1 MRASTLLNRLLC
13 LPKATVR
20 DVEIADDRVRVG
32 VRPRRCRMR
41 CPRCDYSTLHR
52 YDTREVDS
60 SWRHLDLGGRVCVLT
75 MRRRRLRCPE
85 HGVLAEAVDFA
96 RPGSGFTRDF
106 DDLAVWLA
114 TKADKTTVATFCR
127 VTWRTVGAIC
137 GRVVADKL
145 SPDRFTD
152 LVDIGVD
159 IGVDE
164 ISWRRHHKYLTLV
177 SDHDTGKI
185 IWGTEGKHAA
195 AFGTFFTDTLPA
207 GAAERIEAVS
217 MDLGPAYANAV
228 HEHAPQATI
237 CFDPFH
243 VVGLATDALDD
254 VRRQAWQHARTLS
267 DKQIAKT
274 YRGARWALLKNPDNL
289 TDKQTSTLKTPK
301 RRGGA
306 LTRAYELKEA
316 LRAVFAGDLD
326 DEETIAML
334 GRWCSWAQ
342 RCRIPQFVKVGKT
355 IRKHQGGILAAV
367 SRGLANGRH
376 EGLNNKVRLII
387 RRAYGFHTAENALAL
402 ILLACGPVT
411 LTLPYHTG
419 PHPHS

>member
-1 MRASTLLNRLLC
+1 VRATTLLNRLLC
-13 LPKATVR
+13 IPKVTVR
-20 DVEIADDRVRVG
+20 DVDIADDRVRVG
-32 VRPRRCRMR
+32 VRPQRRRMR
-41 CPRCDYSTLHR
+41 CPYCPFTTVHR

-75 MRRRRLRCPE
+75 LRRRRLRCPE
-85 HGVLAEAVDFA
+85 HGVLVEAVDFA

-106 DDLAVWLA
+106 EDLAAWLA
-114 TKADKTTVATFCR
+114 TKTDKSTVSVFCR

-145 SPDRFTD
+145 DPDRFTN
-152 LVDIGVD
+152 LIE

-177 SDHDTGKI
+177 SDHETGKI
-185 IWGTEGKHAA
+185 VWGTEGKHAA
-195 AFGTFFTDTLPA
+195 ALGTFFTDTLPE

-217 MDLGPAYANAV
+217 MDLGPAYVKAV
-228 HEHAPQATI
+228 REHAPQATI

-243 VVGLATDALDD
+243 VVKLATDALDD
-254 VRRQAWQHARTLS
+254 VRRQVWQHARSLS
-267 DKQIAKT
+267 DKQIART
-274 YRGARWALLKNPDNL
+274 YRGARWALLKNPESL
-289 TDKQTSTLKTPK
+289 TAEQASTLKALK
-301 RRGGA
+301 RQGGA
-306 LTRAYELKEA
+306 LVRAYELKEA

-326 DEETIAML
+326 DEVVIEML
-334 GRWCSWAQ
+334 GRWCGWAQ
-342 RCRIPQFVKVGKT
+342 RCRIPQFVKLGRT
-355 IRKHQGGILAAV
+355 IRKHLDGIIAAV
-367 SRGLANGRH
+367 ERGLANGRH

-411 LTLPYHTG
+411 LTLPYHTAT
-419 PHPHS
+419 HPHS